1 MPSAGAAVNVTV
13 PCLDLEFFTVQCA
26 MSATDTQTNVRVEDV
41 QAAAT
46 RIFGVAHRTPVL
58 TSRTLSER
66 AGAAVFLKCEN
77 FQRVGAFKFRGAY
90 NALSRLDDEQ
100 RKRGILAYSSGNHA
114 QAIALAGALLQIR
127 TAVIMPNNAPA
138 AKLAA
143 TRGYGAEVITYD
155 PAGATREEL
164 AARYQ
169 AERGMTV
176 IPPYD
181 HPDIIAGQG
190 TAALELLDEIQ
201 GIDAL
206 YAPCGGGGLLSGSAV
221 AAKGTAPSSKV
232 VGVEPELADDAT
244 RSFRTGELHTVHNP
258 PTIADGLRTPSLG
271 KVTFPLVRRYVD
283 EMITVSEQEI
293 VEALRFLWARMKLVV
308 EPSGAVALAGVL
320 KQAGRQSGKRI
331 GVIISG
337 GNVDLET
344 ACELFT
350 GMATNR

>member
-1 MPSAGAAVNVTV
+1 MT
-13 PCLDLEFFTVQCA
+13 
-26 MSATDTQTNVRVEDV
+26 ATDTETNVRFEEV

-46 RIFGVAHRTPVL
+46 RILGVAHRTPVL

-66 AGAAVFLKCEN
+66 TGAAVYLKCEN

-90 NALSRLDDEQ
+90 NALSKLDDEQ
-100 RKRGILAYSSGNHA
+100 RKRGVLAYSSGNHA

-127 TAVIMPNNAPA
+127 VTVIMPDNAPA

-143 TRGYGAEVITYD
+143 TRGYGADVISYD
-155 PAGATREEL
+155 PASANREEL

-169 AERGMTV
+169 AELGMTV

-181 HPDIIAGQG
+181 HPDIVAGQG
-190 TAALELLDEIQ
+190 TAALELLAEIE

-221 AAKGTAPSSKV
+221 AAKGSAPRCKV

-244 RSFRTGELHTVHNP
+244 RSFRTGELQTVHNP

-283 EMITVSEQEI
+283 EMITVSEHEI
-293 VEALRFLWARMKLVV
+293 VEAMRFLWARMKLVV

-320 KQAGRQSGKRI
+320 KQAGQPSENRI

-344 ACELFT
+344 ACALFT
-350 GMATNR
+350 RTGANR